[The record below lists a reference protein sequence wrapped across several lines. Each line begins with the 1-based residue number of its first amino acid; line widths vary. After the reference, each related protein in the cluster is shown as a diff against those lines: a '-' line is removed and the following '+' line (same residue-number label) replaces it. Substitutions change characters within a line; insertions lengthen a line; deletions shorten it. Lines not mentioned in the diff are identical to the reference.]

1 MNKKHRFIYTFLT
14 LLFVLSS
21 AHALTLNLKN
31 ADIRTLINTVSQATG
46 KNFIIDPRVRGKV
59 NVVSNQDIN
68 DEKLYQF
75 FTSILQVHGYVVISG
90 DDFDKILPKNAT
102 KNTPPNHLAGDS
114 IISVVLA
121 VKNVEVKELIA
132 ILRPL
137 TSQHGYL
144 AAYQPSNSIIMLLC
158 AFVLI
163 VKLECLLFLISNE
176 VNTPASSVALEFL
189 SEIIS

>member
-1 MNKKHRFIYTFLT
+1 
-14 LLFVLSS
+14 
-21 AHALTLNLKN
+21 
-31 ADIRTLINTVSQATG
+31 
-46 KNFIIDPRVRGKV
+46 
-59 NVVSNQDIN
+59 
-68 DEKLYQF
+68 
-75 FTSILQVHGYVVISG
+75 VHGYVVISG

-144 AAYQPSNSIIMLLC
+144 VAYQPSNSIIMTDSAASVKRIKDMVSLLDQK
-158 AFVLI
+158 VDDDY
-163 VKLECLLFLISNE
+163 
-176 VNTPASSVALEFL
+176 
-189 SEIIS
+189 EIISLKNSSATELAGVLTSLLIKNKRHSLVQL